1 MTSEPLDTLVARRL
15 REARIAA
22 GMTVREAAAAAG
34 IPDHSLLVRYENRK
48 TRPPLDRLYA
58 LAEAYN
64 TTLAALLAK
73 RDEVVKL
80 IAAIE
85 LADAQTL
92 NRLLAALN

>member
-1 MTSEPLDTLVARRL
+1 MTGEPLDTLVARRL

-34 IPDHSLLVRYENRK
+34 IPDHSLLVRYENSVA
-48 TRPPLDRLYA
+48 RPPLERLHA
-58 LAEAYN
+58 LATAYG
-64 TTLAALLAK
+64 TTLAALVTE

-85 LADAQTL
+85 RADTQTL